1 MMRAIR
7 FRKSPMTP
15 FCHRHPIAAYLISAS
30 VALLCGLAA
39 PDAPA
44 QVLKEPALDALYS
57 AERFTELDQIALARL
72 AQRADDAQA
81 VLATALVALSG
92 DDSARRAAAI
102 SRAEAC
108 VQRAPNAAG
117 CHYALGTVLGVQ
129 AMSQGLM
136 KMAGSVG
143 QVKESLLKALELE
156 PGWYPARS
164 AVVEFYLQAPGL
176 IGGSSTKAL
185 EVARAAPKPE
195 QARALEARIQLQD
208 DRFDDTL
215 RLLADLKPGSD
226 SALNEDI
233 DAWRIA
239 AAFGLLR
246 KGQPDKAR
254 PVFERVQK
262 DRPDSAFAP
271 YGLARMQADAG
282 AHTEA
287 VKLLEQCARLRGAA
301 QLPLDYRLGLS
312 QQALGQ
318 NDAARASFK
327 RYVAAGKGESKSI
340 DDAKKRLG
348 QLGA

>member
-1 MMRAIR
+1 
-7 FRKSPMTP
+7 MTP
-15 FCHRHPIAAYLISAS
+15 FCHRHPVTVYLISVG

-39 PDAPA
+39 PEVPA

-57 AERFTELDQIALARL
+57 AERFTELDQIAQARL
-72 AQRADDAQA
+72 AQRPDDAQA
-81 VLATALVALSG
+81 VLATALVALSA

-102 SRAEAC
+102 ARAETC

-129 AMSQGLM
+129 AMSQGLL

-143 QVKESLLKALELE
+143 TVKASLLKALELE
-156 PGWYPARS
+156 PAWYPARS
-164 AVVEFYLQAPGL
+164 AAVEFYLAAPGL
-176 IGGSSTKAL
+176 IGGSSSKAA
-185 EVARAAPKPE
+185 EVARAAPRPE
-195 QARALEARIQLQD
+195 QVRALEARIRLQD
-208 DRFDDTL
+208 EQFDEAL
-215 RLLADLKPGSD
+215 KLLADLKPGND
-226 SALNEDI
+226 SALAEDT
-233 DAWRIA
+233 DAWRVA

-246 KGQPDKAR
+246 QGQPDKAR
-254 PVFERVQK
+254 PVFERLQK
-262 DRPDSAFAP
+262 DRPDSAYPP
-271 YGLARMQADAG
+271 YGLARLQADAG
-282 AHTEA
+282 AHAEA